1 MIAPFFNNVLLG
13 EVDIQQIIE
22 IPISGPGQLTSFE
35 TASLTDMHEITG
47 IALINPNP
55 AAAGHGTLRLRIGD
69 NEILPN
75 GFHAGLIA
83 KYSHRY
89 VSTKVEFGFKE
100 YILPVKTKAEGKP
113 VKITYTEAG
122 DGGNGRLYL
131 YLLGKKSSCS
141 HNVPEY
147 RFQVIDID
155 IPQGNNSNDIELVID
170 EKTLLGH
177 KQVKGVMLYGITNRL
192 KKLELCIDDSSI
204 FPEDFKAQL
213 VAKEMVTNTII
224 TDASGIFLKHI
235 IPMCYIIHPVSLKA
249 QNSKIEGKLWSTP
262 HPDISYK
269 VYLYLLTS
277 V

>member
-1 MIAPFFNNVLLG
+1 MIAPFFNNVFLE

-22 IPISGPGQLTSFE
+22 IPVSGPGQLTSFE

-55 AAAGHGTLRLRIGD
+55 TDAGHGTLRLRIGD
-69 NEILPN
+69 SEVLPD
-75 GFHAGLIA
+75 GFHTGLIT

-89 VSTKVEFGFKE
+89 VSTKIEFGFKE
-100 YILPVKTKAEGKP
+100 YIFPLKTIAKGKP
-113 VKITYTEAG
+113 VKIAYTEPG
-122 DGGNGRLYL
+122 DGGNGKLYL

-155 IPQGNNSNDIELVID
+155 VPQGNNSNDIEISID
-170 EKTLLGH
+170 EKTLLSH

-192 KKLELCIDDSSI
+192 KNLELCIDDSSI
-204 FPEDFKAQL
+204 FPEDFQAQL
-213 VAKEMVTNTII
+213 ATKELATNTII
-224 TDASGIFLKHI
+224 SDASGIFLKHI

-249 QNSKIEGKLWSTP
+249 QNSKIEGKLWATP
-262 HPDISYK
+262 HPDNSYK
-269 VYLYLLTS
+269 VYLYLLTT